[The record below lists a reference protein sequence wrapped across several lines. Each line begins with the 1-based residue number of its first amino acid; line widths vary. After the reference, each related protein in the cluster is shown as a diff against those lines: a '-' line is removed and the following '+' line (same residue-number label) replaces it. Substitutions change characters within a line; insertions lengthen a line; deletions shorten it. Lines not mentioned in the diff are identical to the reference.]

1 MRSVGGPGGGTPA
14 LPLAMTEEREQ
25 RMGLV
30 SVVAIGMGGMIGAG
44 IFALLGV
51 AVSIAGAGVWVSF
64 LLGGAAALASAYS
77 FARLAVAYPSRGGA
91 ATYINRAY
99 PSKFLAGSLNVLLW
113 LGYVVVLSLYAHA
126 FGAYAARLVGVPT
139 SGLVAH
145 VLMTT
150 SIVVF
155 AALNFFGGRVVGRA
169 ESLLV
174 YVKVAV
180 LVVFAV
186 AGAFRVRGGR
196 LGMSEVDGVGTVL
209 AGGVLFLAYEGFG
222 LMANTAEEV
231 RDPERNLPRAFMI
244 AVAGVIVVYTAV
256 SLTAVGVV
264 DRSALVEARDYALA
278 VAGRGIA
285 GSWAFTAIA
294 VTALIS
300 TAGSLNATLYGA
312 AKVSY
317 VLGVHGELPHQT
329 ARELW
334 GRPVGGLV
342 ATAGLVVIVT
352 NTVDLTGISLM
363 GSSAFLLIY
372 AAVNLA
378 ALRLRPDT
386 HVRPALSWAG
396 AVLCLAS
403 LAAVCAYAGAR
414 DPAKLLILAGMGAL
428 AVGVEG
434 LLQKLGFG
442 TRDND
447 ER

>member
-1 MRSVGGPGGGTPA
+1 
-14 LPLAMTEEREQ
+14 
-25 RMGLV
+25 MGLL

-64 LLGGAAALASAYS
+64 LLGGVAALASSYS

-99 PSKFLAGSLNVLLW
+99 PSKLLAGSLNVLLW

-126 FGAYAARLVGVPT
+126 FGAYAAGLVGVPT

-145 VLMTT
+145 LLMTA
-150 SIVVF
+150 SVLAF
-155 AALNFFGGRVVGRA
+155 AALNFLGGRVVGRA
-169 ESLLV
+169 ESVLV

-180 LVVFAV
+180 LIVFAL
-186 AGAFRVRGGR
+186 AGALALRGGR
-196 LGMSEVDGVGTVL
+196 LGLSQVDGIGTVL

-231 RDPERNLPRAFMI
+231 RDPDRNLPRAFMI
-244 AVAGVIVVYTAV
+244 AVAGVIVVYAAV
-256 SLTAVGVV
+256 SLTAVGVAG
-264 DRSALVEARDYALA
+264 RSTLVGAKDYALA
-278 VAGRGIA
+278 EAARSMA
-285 GSWAFTAIA
+285 GSWAFNAIA
-294 VTALIS
+294 LTALIS

-317 VLGVHGELPHQT
+317 VLGVHGELPRQT

-334 GRPVGGLV
+334 GRPAGGLV
-342 ATAGLVVIVT
+342 VSAALVVVVT

-378 ALRLRPDT
+378 ALRLRADT
-386 HVRPALSWAG
+386 QVRPAFSWAG
-396 AVLCLAS
+396 AALCLAS
-403 LAAVCAYAGAR
+403 LAAVCAYATAR
-414 DPAKLLILAGMGAL
+414 DPAKLLVLAGMAAV
-428 AVGVEG
+428 AVGAEAV
-434 LLQKLGFG
+434 LQKLRVG
-442 TRDND
+442 TRKD
-447 ER
+447 EGRRELRAQ